1 MNSFYGGKQGLTYNI
16 VERFSSVQEMVQAF
30 NNGGA
35 YSRVNYGQYVLIDT
49 IIKDRNY
56 INDENGLLF
65 RRGFDYSKEY
75 VPYDGE
81 ISWQEWL
88 QNGVGGGAIY
98 VGQISGPMGQTPT
111 IEVKAADE
119 MSGGTT
125 VSSDSIFV
133 PATSASISDQ
143 FKIKYNNSTVQVGQN
158 HGVDRLAQIGLRIPY
173 PTISMS
179 ATTVSPHNVNVNEL
193 IKSSDDSNELYQN
206 LTLSVPKGYD
216 GDSVELNIN
225 NIQKQPNKTTFQMQI
240 TTIKDK
246 QDSTETEIKNVELES
261 ESVDRLKLIGDFL
274 YYHTHYNTDYD
285 SNTSVRIQQGD
296 EEKVWNRLGA
306 PSGQFHIYTYF
317 SSSTKE
323 DSLRA
328 LKLRYPYG
336 IDRLID
342 ENDLSKGYKIGPH
355 AGWLVGIK
363 YTPEGEEEEITEL
376 YAFDY
381 TVDPSSIVPSEQ
393 GLSTIPWFKVADFA
407 TALISPNTVVIVDTQ
422 DSPSTPSDHDYAVNL
437 VNNGI
442 WLVKKDLA
450 DSESWNILNKG

>member
-16 VERFSSVQEMVQAF
+16 VQRYSSVEQMVTTF
-30 NNGGA
+30 NQGGA
-35 YSRVNYGQYVLIDT
+35 YTKVNYGQYVLIDT

-81 ISWQEWL
+81 SSWQEWL

-119 MSGGTT
+119 MADGTT

-173 PTISMS
+173 PTILMS
-179 ATTVSPHNVNVNEL
+179 ATTVNPHNVNVNEL

-206 LTLSVPKGYD
+206 LTLSIPKCYD
-216 GDSVELNIN
+216 GDSVNLNIN
-225 NIQKQPNKTTFQMQI
+225 SIEKQPNKTAFQMQI
-240 TTIKDK
+240 TTFKDK
-246 QDSTETEIKNVELES
+246 QDTEETDIQKIELES

-274 YYHTHYNTDYD
+274 YYHTHYNTDYN

-323 DSLRA
+323 TSLA
-328 LKLRYPYG
+328 TLKMAYPYG
-336 IDRLID
+336 IEGLID
-342 ENDLSKGYKIGPH
+342 SEDLSKGYNIGPH

-363 YTPEGEEEEITEL
+363 YTPEGEEEITEL

-381 TVDPSSIVPSEQ
+381 TVNPSSINPSPQ

-422 DSPSTPSDHDYAVNL
+422 SGPNTPSDHDYAVNL